1 MNFMRKNWYYVG
13 GGLFV
18 ILAIGLAIFWNDMS
32 LLRKLMWLSWMA
44 LLAHQFEEYGR
55 PGGFP
60 AVTNIAWMPSK
71 EGKPDRH
78 RLNRQGALFANV
90 FFAYP
95 FYVLPILFPNLIWL
109 GLATVLFGMAQFG
122 VHGIIINRKLR
133 SLYNPGLFTVIVL
146 FWPIGLT
153 YIWYVIAN
161 QLVQWWMWL
170 VAIGYL
176 ALAAF
181 LGLYVLAFRLFADPN
196 SPYPF
201 DQSEMERFHVPEKLA
216 KLLAR

>member
-1 MNFMRKNWYYVG
+1 
-13 GGLFV
+13 
-18 ILAIGLAIFWNDMS
+18 
-32 LLRKLMWLSWMA
+32 
-44 LLAHQFEEYGR
+44 
-55 PGGFP
+55 
-60 AVTNIAWMPSK
+60 
-71 EGKPDRH
+71 
-78 RLNRQGALFANV
+78 
-90 FFAYP
+90 
-95 FYVLPILFPNLIWL
+95 
-109 GLATVLFGMAQFG
+109 MAQFG